1 MRAQFI
7 LSSTLQGMRRNI
19 GMVVSVV
26 IVVSVS
32 LTLIGL
38 ALLAKQQSERLKDD
52 WYDKVEVT
60 VYLCT
65 DAVRT
70 PTCPTGATEGDKQQ
84 IQQALGSLPQV
95 QRVYYESQDQAY
107 EEFKKTFA
115 AQPDLVR
122 NTDPKVLPDSY
133 RVKLKDP
140 KKFAVVASAVQG
152 MTGVDSVVDAHQT
165 LGKVFRI
172 FDGIELSM
180 LIMAGLVALAGVIM
194 IIITTMLAFFG
205 RRREVGIMRLVGA
218 SNFYIEM
225 PFLLE
230 GAIAGLIGA
239 LAAFGILT
247 GLRWLFVDRLRT
259 ISLFNGRF
267 LGNDAVLHLLP
278 WGVLV
283 ACGVAMLAAW
293 GTLVRYLRT

>member
-70 PTCPTGATEGDKQQ
+70 PTCPSGATEGDKQQ
-84 IQQALGSLPQV
+84 IQQTLASLPQV
-95 QRVYYESQDQAY
+95 QRIYYESQEQAY

-115 AQPDLVR
+115 AQPD
-122 NTDPKVLPDSY
+122 
-133 RVKLKDP
+133 
-140 KKFAVVASAVQG
+140 
-152 MTGVDSVVDAHQT
+152 
-165 LGKVFRI
+165 
-172 FDGIELSM
+172 
-180 LIMAGLVALAGVIM
+180 
-194 IIITTMLAFFG
+194 
-205 RRREVGIMRLVGA
+205 
-218 SNFYIEM
+218 
-225 PFLLE
+225 
-230 GAIAGLIGA
+230 
-239 LAAFGILT
+239 
-247 GLRWLFVDRLRT
+247 
-259 ISLFNGRF
+259 
-267 LGNDAVLHLLP
+267 
-278 WGVLV
+278 
-283 ACGVAMLAAW
+283 
-293 GTLVRYLRT
+293 